1 MKFAG
6 ETARRAQSRVLHGI
20 FSGDSAD
27 GQAMMQTA
35 RLPRGKVPIAMTTL
49 TSSNPSRSRRG
60 QRRYYGMA
68 LLSGLL
74 SISAVALI
82 AYLLWPTWRPAP
94 PDQPMPLPISIGGTL
109 FNIPPKAIREKVQRH
124 SGPQERVDL
133 SFEYPSL
140 APPGL
145 PRHVNVETI
154 EDAQDAIKR
163 IFLSIAEHHGTM
175 SPETRLQTIYPR
187 YLEPTQSR
195 AGDNLTL
202 QAFRDGTPYEQEDLL
217 LAREQDKQLVARCTR
232 DRETPGTCLVERRI
246 NGADLTFRFPRQWL
260 VHWRDVVVAMDSLIN
275 RLRSTHE

>member
-1 MKFAG
+1 
-6 ETARRAQSRVLHGI
+6 
-20 FSGDSAD
+20 
-27 GQAMMQTA
+27 
-35 RLPRGKVPIAMTTL
+35 MTTL
-49 TSSNPSRSRRG
+49 TSSSNPPQRRRRP

-82 AYLLWPTWRPAP
+82 TYLLWPTWRPAP
-94 PDQPMPLPISIGGTL
+94 SEQPMPLPISIGGTL
-109 FNIPPKAIREKVQRH
+109 FNIPAKAIREKVQRH

-133 SFEYPSL
+133 GFEYPSL
-140 APPGL
+140 EPPGT
-145 PRHVNVETI
+145 PRHVNAETV
-154 EDAQDAIKR
+154 EDAQNAIKR
-163 IFLSIAEHHGTM
+163 IFLTIAEHHGAM

-187 YLEPTQSR
+187 YLDPTQSTV
-195 AGDNLTL
+195 ADGLTL

-217 LAREQDKQLVARCTR
+217 LAQTQDKPFVARCTR

-260 VHWRDVVVAMDSLIN
+260 THWRDVVVAMNSLTE